1 IIVDVDEI
9 GDNALKQLSQTM
21 GIQQNLLSQKYK
33 IHVIIKGSE
42 RKIKEQTNLDNFEFS
57 SDTWVYIDVRDIEPT
72 ISGLSQA
79 IQYIDSLKCKTK
91 VTHLTFS
98 KFI

>member
-1 IIVDVDEI
+1 MFLVA
-9 GDNALKQLSQTM
+9 DNALKQLSQTI

-79 IQYIDSLKCKTK
+79 IQYKD
-91 VTHLTFS
+91 
-98 KFI
+98 